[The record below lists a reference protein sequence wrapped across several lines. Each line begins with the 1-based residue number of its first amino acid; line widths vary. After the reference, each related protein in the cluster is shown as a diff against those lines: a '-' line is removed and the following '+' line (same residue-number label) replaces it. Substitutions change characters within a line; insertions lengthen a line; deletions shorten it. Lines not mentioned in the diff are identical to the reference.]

1 MKLNDALS
9 RIPWQDFEILV
20 ANRYRRHGW
29 QVAHCSYGP
38 GERAAGE
45 VDLRMEKQGD
55 LALVQ
60 CRHESLSRLDTRTIE
75 RLLAQAADE
84 AATEVI
90 IIASGDVP
98 EDARQLAESA
108 GATIVEGAAV
118 RDMLDDDLLDLRP
131 ASQSA
136 GVEAR
141 RERANIV
148 TQGKLPRQGRRG
160 WNLPLFLAA
169 LAFLGLLMLY
179 GATFARYG
187 MEHPLPPQVDPAV
200 LSRGAGG
207 TSTTR

>member
-29 QVAHCSYGP
+29 QVAHCANGP
-38 GERAAGE
+38 GLRAGSE
-45 VDLRMEKQGD
+45 VDLRMEKEGEV
-55 LALVQ
+55 ALVR
-60 CRHESLSRLDTRTIE
+60 CRHESQSGLDARAIE
-75 RLLAQAADE
+75 RLLARAADE
-84 AATEVI
+84 AATQVI
-90 IIASGDVP
+90 VIDSGELP

-131 ASQSA
+131 ASLSA
-136 GVEAR
+136 GVEAQ

-148 TQGKLPRQGRRG
+148 TQGKVPRLGRRN
-160 WNLPLFLAA
+160 WNLPVFLAGLA
-169 LAFLGLLMLY
+169 LLGLVVLY
-179 GATFARYG
+179 GARFARYG

-207 TSTTR
+207 TADPK